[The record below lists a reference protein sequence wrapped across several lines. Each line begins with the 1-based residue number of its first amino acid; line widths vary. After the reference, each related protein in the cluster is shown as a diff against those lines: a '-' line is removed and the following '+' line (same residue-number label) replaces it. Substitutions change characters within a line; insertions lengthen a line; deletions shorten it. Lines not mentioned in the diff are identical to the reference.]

1 MQWTSDPCN
10 VMIGEL
16 TQESGKSIMLTLLA
30 AASVPL
36 VSITVDDPRL
46 DNDRTFISAK
56 AKVVLEQQAPGEVLC
71 LDSARSRY
79 DSICLIREE
88 WVSAVSL
95 ANAGKGK
102 EPPKFVDRI
111 QHVQH

>member
-1 MQWTSDPCN
+1 
-10 VMIGEL
+10 MIGEL

-46 DNDRTFISAK
+46 DNNRTFISAK
-56 AKVVLEQQAPGEVLC
+56 AKVVLEQQVPGEVLC

-111 QHVQH
+111 QHVQP